1 MTLFSQAVCE
11 KIGSY
16 VYILKDPRDNS
27 IFYVG
32 KGSGNR
38 IFKHVEDALE
48 NPKESDKLNRIREI
62 IHEGYTVEHYILR
75 HGLNSDLALEIES
88 ACIDLLELDSLT
100 NSVKGHNAWERGL
113 KSTDEII
120 QHYDARIIVVEEPA
134 VIININNLYRRF
146 MKPEEL
152 YEATR
157 SSWKVAKHRREKV
170 KYAIAAYRGLV
181 REVYEVDE
189 WYPKGERWEFT
200 GKIADSLIRDKY
212 LNQSLDNYVKKGGRN
227 PIRYTY

>member
-27 IFYVG
+27 VFYVG
-32 KGSGNR
+32 KGTGNR
-38 IFKHVEDALE
+38 IFKHIEDALE

-62 IHEGYTVEHYILR
+62 LNEGYTVEYYILR
-75 HGLNSDLALEIES
+75 HGLNSDLALEVES
-88 ACIDLLELDSLT
+88 TCIDLLELDSLT
-100 NSVKGHNAWERGL
+100 NSIKGHNAWERGL

-146 MKPEEL
+146 MKPDEL

-181 REVYEVDE
+181 REVYEIDE
-189 WYPKGERWEFT
+189 WHPKGKRWEFT
-200 GKIADSLIRDKY
+200 GKIADSSIRDKY